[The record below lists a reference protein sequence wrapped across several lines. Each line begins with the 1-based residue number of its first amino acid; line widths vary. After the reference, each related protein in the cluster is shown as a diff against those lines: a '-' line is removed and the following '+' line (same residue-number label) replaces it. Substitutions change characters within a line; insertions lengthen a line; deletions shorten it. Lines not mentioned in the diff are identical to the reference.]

1 MRTTHVVVLPYD
13 KKWKS
18 DFEAIQKEIEA
29 AAGDLILGV
38 EHVGSTSVEGLSAK
52 PCIDL
57 DVVIKDNSVFGSV
70 ADRLTKIGYFH
81 EGNLGIEGREA
92 FRYEGKP
99 HLQMHHLYVC
109 PQDSEELHRHLTF
122 RNFLRT
128 HPDAVKRY
136 SAVKEKAAALFPEDI
151 DKYMAYKSP
160 CIEALYR
167 ECGLKES

>member
-13 KKWKS
+13 PKWKA
-18 DFEAIQKEIEA
+18 DFEAIRKEIEA
-29 AAGDLILGV
+29 AAGDWILGV

-57 DVVIKDNSVFGSV
+57 DVVIKDNSVFSCV
-70 ADRLTKIGYFH
+70 ADRLAKIGYFH

-92 FRYEGKP
+92 FRYEGKL
-99 HLQMHHLYVC
+99 HLQTHHLYVC
-109 PQDSEELHRHLTF
+109 PQDSEELHRHLVF

-128 HPDAVKRY
+128 HPEAVQWY

-151 DKYMAYKSP
+151 DRYMAYKAP

-167 ECGLKES
+167 ECGLNNS